1 MSDSG
6 LLQAI
11 LINLDRAG
19 TPDNK
24 WPDNQGEYWALCP
37 FHTDQHAHGL
47 LRRLS
52 SSIIWT
58 PVFFYIG
65 HFLRLLMVLKWR

>member
-37 FHTDQHAHGL
+37 FHTDQHAHEFLG
-47 LRRLS
+47 
-52 SSIIWT
+52 
-58 PVFFYIG
+58 IG
-65 HFLRLLMVLKWR
+65 KRI